1 MSYIDTRLSTC
12 VAYGFSGGP
21 EYNTLLI
28 PRLNGRE
35 QRNGQWLYP
44 KHKYTAQ
51 YMNLPAAAR
60 DELLAAFHA
69 ARGKLHAFRFKDWN
83 DYRAVAEPLSPSI
96 GTSTPLQL
104 VKTYM
109 LGAQPTV
116 RLIQAPVSGA
126 VVKKDG
132 SPVAGALDTGTGLFT
147 PTDPWGAGTY
157 TWDGQF
163 DVWVRF
169 DSDYNAFAIGNWD
182 AHTAD
187 IDLVEVR
194 R

>member
-1 MSYIDTRLSTC
+1 MSYIDARLSTC
-12 VAYGFSGGP
+12 VAYGFRGGP
-21 EYNTLLI
+21 EYSTMII

-44 KHKYTAQ
+44 RHRYTAQ
-51 YMNLPAAAR
+51 YMNLPEAAR

-69 ARGKLHAFRFKDWN
+69 ARGKLHVFRFKDWN
-83 DYRAVAEPLSPSI
+83 DYRAVSEPLVTT
-96 GTSTPLQL
+96 GG
-104 VKTYM
+104 VTY
-109 LGAQPTV
+109 LGKRYLLGSQPTD
-116 RLIQAPVSGA
+116 RLIQAPVTATLSGA
-126 VVKKDG
+126 G
-132 SPVAGALDTGTGLFT
+132 SVDMQTGIVTGAAPGDTWNGT
-147 PTDPWGAGTY
+147 
-157 TWDGQF
+157 F

-169 DSDYNAFAIGNWD
+169 DNDYNAFAIGNWD